1 MKHKKAEK
9 RLLGITLMISM
20 LFGMLPVASF
30 AAGERNMPFTDV
42 KESDWFYDS
51 VQYVCENGIMSGTGD
66 TVFSPDTATTRGM
79 LVAILYRMEGS
90 PAAESDAK
98 FTDVSAG
105 QYYADAAAWASEN
118 NIVNGYGNGAF
129 GPEDPV
135 TREQMAA
142 VLYRYAQLK
151 IYDIAATG
159 NLAGFSD
166 LGDVS
171 AYAANPLKWA
181 VGNGLIS
188 GMENDALAPGNST
201 TRAQTAEILMRFC
214 EKIVPSGPSEPAVSS
229 GSVVYENR
237 DLGFAIEF
245 PDTWENRYSVEA
257 NPENPSG
264 IVVCTEWGRI
274 LCFVD
279 KDNAEEWA
287 ESAKNDMIPV
297 EYRVLGESGEYVYVM
312 YFPSDVNYQGEE
324 QAAVYQEMHQDL
336 YYVGFKIL

>member
-1 MKHKKAEK
+1 MMQRRTGK
-9 RLLGITLMISM
+9 RFLSVLLTSGL
-20 LFGMLPVASF
+20 LFGMLP
-30 AAGERNMPFTDV
+30 
-42 KESDWFYDS
+42 
-51 VQYVCENGIMSGTGD
+51 
-66 TVFSPDTATTRGM
+66 
-79 LVAILYRMEGS
+79 
-90 PAAESDAK
+90 
-98 FTDVSAG
+98 
-105 QYYADAAAWASEN
+105 AAAWASEN

-135 TREQMAA
+135 AREQMAA
-142 VLYRYAQLK
+142 ILYRYAQFK

-166 LGDVS
+166 AGDVS
-171 AYAANPLKWA
+171 VYAVNPVKWA

-188 GMENDALAPGNST
+188 GMENGTLAPGKNA

-214 EKIVPSGPSEPAVSS
+214 ERIAPSGPSEPAVSS

-245 PDTWENRYSVEA
+245 PDTWENRYSVEP

-264 IVVCTEWGRI
+264 IVVCTEWGGI

-279 KDNAEEWA
+279 KDNVEEWA

-324 QAAVYQEMHQDL
+324 QAEVYQEMHQDL
-336 YYVGFKIL
+336 YCVGFKIL